1 MLSKDIGRITIGN
14 WNARS
19 FSECSYQFEVVLAK
33 KSGLRAECVAINNE
47 KPCFEIVK
55 AETRLLR
62 ATKQVSKK
70 EKNMLSKDIRRITN
84 RY

>member
-1 MLSKDIGRITIGN
+1 MCSSDLY
-14 WNARS
+14 S
-19 FSECSYQFEVVLAK
+19 FSIIFLNPNKKGVDCKAYFFFTEK
-33 KSGLRAECVAINNE
+33 KSGLRAECVVLNNE

-70 EKNMLSKDIRRITN
+70 KRIHCRKT
-84 RY
+84 